1 MIKIIMGQKGAGK
14 TKTLIDTVNKATG
27 EEKGN
32 VVCVTNGNR
41 LLFDLKSSVRLV
53 DTSDFDLDFY
63 MLFYGY
69 LCGIISRDYDITHIF
84 IDSVTKIVN
93 SDFSEFN
100 VFLEYLEKLATKFN
114 ISFTITISA
123 DVSEADG
130 LMKKYLMEF

>member
-14 TKTLIDTVNKATG
+14 TKTLIDIVNKATG

-41 LLFDLKSSVRLV
+41 LLFDLN
-53 DTSDFDLDFY
+53 FY

-84 IDSVTKIVN
+84 IDSITKIVN
-93 SDFSEFN
+93 PDLNEFN
-100 VFLEYLEKLATKFN
+100 VFLEHLEKLAEKFN
-114 ISFTITISA
+114 ISFTITVSA
-123 DVSEADG
+123 DASEANG